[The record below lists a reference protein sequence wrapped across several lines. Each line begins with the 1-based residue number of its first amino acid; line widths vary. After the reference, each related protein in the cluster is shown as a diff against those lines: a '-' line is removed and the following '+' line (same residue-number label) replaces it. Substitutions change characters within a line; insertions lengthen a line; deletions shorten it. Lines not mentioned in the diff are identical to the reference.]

1 MAMRRG
7 VGQYVLVGA
16 ALDIFAFRRADVRDR
31 LRVFELDHPQSQP
44 FKRDRLAAA
53 DLADPPNPAN
63 GVVDFEHES
72 IAEALGRLPLR
83 VDQSQPSESLVN
95 GHPDEPGCEVRA
107 PLELLEVAVG
117 AHVGLLYHVL
127 GLAVVA
133 RHRTRRA
140 I

>member
-1 MAMRRG
+1 MRIA
-7 VGQYVLVGA
+7 LVASQSSSPRPRGA
-16 ALDIFAFRRADVRDR
+16 ADHSQ
-31 LRVFELDHPQSQP
+31 RVTSL
-44 FKRDRLAAA
+44 
-53 DLADPPNPAN
+53 
-63 GVVDFEHES
+63 
-72 IAEALGRLPLR
+72 AEALGRLPLR